1 MREEDTKANVSARAD
16 GIDRKGEKMTK
27 NEAQQKLIAML
38 RKDAFEATTLVA
50 HCVDE
55 NKASRQEI
63 SRLRKGE
70 FLKEL
75 DGRIADE
82 LKKLQDHNAALAVS
96 LQEFFYRVSV
106 VVPFDDAEWVRDLGE
121 EILKQLKEG
130 PK

>member
-1 MREEDTKANVSARAD
+1 
-16 GIDRKGEKMTK
+16 MTK
-27 NEAQQKLIAML
+27 NETMQKLIAML
-38 RKDAFEATTLVA
+38 RKDAYEATTLVA
-50 HCVDE
+50 HY
-55 NKASRQEI
+55 A
-63 SRLRKGE
+63 G
-70 FLKEL
+70 
-75 DGRIADE
+75 E